1 MEDYKAFGNTLTFA
15 TKAHSNQKRKY
26 TGEDYITHPIAVADM
41 IEEHLDDN
49 PHYTDPHGPNPV
61 SVTVAMSVAL
71 LHDVVEDTSYNHK
84 DIKEQ
89 FGDEVAKGVWFLTD
103 VEKFVGNRSLRKKL
117 DRDRLAKAPYWV
129 RLIKKFDIQHNAES
143 IKKHD
148 PKFWGIFKRETD
160 ELLEAMGMHSDEYY
174 NGPADIQLAF

>member
-1 MEDYKAFGNTLTFA
+1 MEDYEAFGNALTFA

-41 IEEHLDDN
+41 IEEYFDCAELM
-49 PHYTDPHGPNPV
+49 PFSMPV
-61 SVTVAMSVAL
+61 STTVAMSVAL

-84 DIKEQ
+84 DIREQ

-160 ELLEAMGMHSDEYY
+160 ELLEAMCMHSDEYY